1 MNASNHRL
9 LAPLGALTVALGMAA
24 CASTELD
31 AQWADP
37 QLASTTLRGA
47 KVLVACEAA
56 EVVVKRIC
64 QDRLADEVIAHG
76 GTPVIAAPTPLA
88 PTPLRS
94 PTDEPYLS
102 AARAAGARAVLATTV
117 APTTASIS
125 PGFTVGL
132 GGFGVGSGGFGGG
145 IGVSAPIGGGQVSAG
160 YSASA
165 RITSAETGRLLWTA
179 KASSPPSGDVNGQL
193 AELART
199 VMTAAG
205 KAGLF

>member
-1 MNASNHRL
+1 MNASHPRRL
-9 LAPLGALTVALGMAA
+9 ALSAALAAGLGIAG
-24 CASTELD
+24 CASTQLD
-31 AQWADP
+31 AQWSDP
-37 QLASTTLRGA
+37 QLAGASLRGA

-56 EVVVKRIC
+56 EAVVKRIC

-76 GTPVIAAPTPLA
+76 GNPVLAAQTTLEPQ
-88 PTPLRS
+88 PLRS
-94 PTDEPYLS
+94 PNDEPYLS

-117 APTTASIS
+117 APTSASVS

-132 GGFGVGSGGFGGG
+132 GGFGVGSGGLGGG
-145 IGVSAPIGGGQVSAG
+145 IGVSAPIGGGQVSSG

>member
-1 MNASNHRL
+1 MNASNPRH
-9 LAPLGALTVALGMAA
+9 LASLAALAA
-24 CASTELD
+24 GLAIAGCASTQLD
-31 AQWADP
+31 AQWSDP
-37 QLASTTLRGA
+37 QLATTSLRGA

-56 EVVVKRIC
+56 EAVVKRIC

-76 GTPVIAAPTPLA
+76 GNPVIAGQTTLDPAA
-88 PTPLRS
+88 LRS
-94 PTDEPYLS
+94 PSDDAYLP

-117 APTTASIS
+117 APTSASVS

-132 GGFGVGSGGFGGG
+132 GGFGVGSGGFAGG

-165 RITSAETGRLLWTA
+165 RITNAETGRLLWTA

-193 AELART
+193 AELARA
-199 VMTAAG
+199 VMSAAG

>member
-1 MNASNHRL
+1 MNASHPRRL
-9 LAPLGALTVALGMAA
+9 ALFAALAAGLGMAG
-24 CASTELD
+24 CASTQLD
-31 AQWADP
+31 AQWSDP
-37 QLASTTLRGA
+37 QLAVASLRGA

-56 EVVVKRIC
+56 EAVVKRIC

-76 GTPVIAAPTPLA
+76 GNPVLAAQTTLEPQ
-88 PTPLRS
+88 PLRS
-94 PTDEPYLS
+94 PNDEPYLS

-117 APTTASIS
+117 APTSASIS

-132 GGFGVGSGGFGGG
+132 GGFGVGSGGLGGG
-145 IGVSAPIGGGQVSAG
+145 IGVSAPIGGGQVSSG